1 MFNCKAKIM
10 KNRHILYLSV
20 LSILLSCS
28 KEDSN
33 DTPNQNPSVFDLVAI
48 SDGATNVI
56 LNPTFIWEPA
66 IDPEGFNVTYDLLIG
81 TSENDLQPIAS
92 NINGTIFTPS
102 ERLPLSENLFWSI
115 KAKDNLGAETQASS
129 VFNFTTRNL
138 TNGTLG
144 LNGFTLLNEHTTVVF
159 QDKLWILGGEGN
171 GVRNSSDGV
180 NWTVINA
187 TPPFGNRKNHSS
199 VVFDNK
205 MWVIGGK
212 TNSVNNKNDVWF
224 STDGVTWT
232 QATVAA
238 AFSIRQGHSSVVFD
252 NKMWVI
258 GGHLNPSQSIH
269 DVWFSTD
276 GINWL
281 PATNNANIALKQEH
295 ATAVFNNKMYMVNGN
310 EVRSSTNGGT
320 WQLETTVS
328 NFGNRSRHQLVVYDN
343 KIWLIAGFA
352 TIDRNDVW
360 FSKDGINWTLNVESA
375 NFNDRSDHTA
385 TAFKDKIWVIGG
397 LKLFASSSEEP
408 NNGIWFLD

>member
-1 MFNCKAKIM
+1 M
-10 KNRHILYLSV
+10 KKSLLIFLGFA
-20 LSILLSCS
+20 SILSSCS
-28 KEDSN
+28 KEEVNNQSN
-33 DTPNQNPSVFDLVAI
+33 QKPEAFDLVSVI
-48 SDGATNVI
+48 NGELNVG
-56 LNPTFIWEPA
+56 LKPTFIWEPA
-66 IDPEGFNVTYDLLIG
+66 LDPEGFNVTYDLLLG

-92 NINGTIFTPS
+92 NINGTSFVPTT
-102 ERLPLSENLFWSI
+102 RLPLSENLFWSVR
-115 KAKDNLGAETQASS
+115 ANDNVGAQTQANST
-129 VFNFTTRNL
+129 FNFTTRNL
-138 TNGTLG
+138 TNGTLA

-159 QDKLWILGGEGN
+159 QDKLWILGGEDN

-187 TPPFGNRKNHSS
+187 NPPFGSRKNHSS

-205 MWVIGGK
+205 IWVIGGK
-212 TNSVNNKNDVWF
+212 TNTTNNKNDVWF

-232 QATVAA
+232 QATAAA

-258 GGHLNPSQSIH
+258 GGHLNPSQSLH

-276 GINWL
+276 GIDWL
-281 PATNNANIALKQEH
+281 PATNNANIAFKQDH
-295 ATAVFNNKMYMVNGN
+295 ATVVFNNKMYLVNGN

-320 WQLETTVS
+320 WQLETTVT

-360 FSKDGINWTLNVESA
+360 FSKDGINWIRNVESA

>member
-1 MFNCKAKIM
+1 MFNFKAKIM
-10 KNRHILYLSV
+10 KNKHILYLSV
-20 LSILLSCS
+20 LSILWSCS
-28 KEDSN
+28 EEDSS

-48 SDGATNVI
+48 ADGATNVT

-66 IDPEGFNVTYDLLIG
+66 IDPEGFNVTYDVLIG

-92 NINGTIFTPS
+92 NINGTTFTPS

-115 KAKDNLGAETQASS
+115 KAKDNLGAQTQANS

-144 LNGFTLLNEHTTVVF
+144 LNGFTLLNEHTTLVF
-159 QDKLWILGGEGN
+159 QDKLWILGGENN

-180 NWTVINA
+180 NWTVINSS
-187 TPPFGNRKNHSS
+187 PPFGSRKNHSS

-212 TNSVNNKNDVWF
+212 TNTVNNKNDVWF

-232 QATVAA
+232 QATAA
-238 AFSIRQGHSSVVFD
+238 ASFSVRQGHSSVVFD

-258 GGHLNPSQSIH
+258 GGHLNASQSLN

-276 GINWL
+276 GVTWL
-281 PATNNANIALKQEH
+281 PATNNANIAIKQEH
-295 ATAVFNNKMYMVNGN
+295 ATVVFNNKMIMVNGN
-310 EVRSSTNGGT
+310 EVRTSTNGAT
-320 WQLETTVS
+320 WELVTTVS
-328 NFGNRSRHQLVVYDN
+328 GFGSRSHHQLLVYDA

-360 FSKDGINWTLNVESA
+360 FSKNGFDWTRNVESA
-375 NFNDRSDHTA
+375 NFNDRSSHTA